1 MHSGWTTLDQHTL
14 FSCLSPSLIFPNV
27 LLTLRPKAEQQG
39 LKINIIYVTR
49 VPLTWL
55 ESSSLDGHH
64 FPRLLDTLASSRSV
78 PVFSMAT
85 HNIQT
90 SIDPSTS
97 VITSL
102 LYLPGKKD
110 TDQSQQTMSTCLL
123 IFSPYVMTANL
134 QLLSCQTHKFIA

>member
-1 MHSGWTTLDQHTL
+1 
-14 FSCLSPSLIFPNV
+14 
-27 LLTLRPKAEQQG
+27 
-39 LKINIIYVTR
+39 
-49 VPLTWL
+49 
-55 ESSSLDGHH
+55 
-64 FPRLLDTLASSRSV
+64 
-78 PVFSMAT
+78 MAT

-123 IFSPYVMTANL
+123 IFSPYVMTANS